1 MQPLKIWQETF
12 LLAELLLFAVRF
24 RKLTFTNEMKLW
36 SLQLCLRFKQSQLSP
51 KYVFGASTGFEPM
64 ASALALQC
72 STRVSNIWL
81 NQLSYEDPN
90 VGSRAIC
97 WIHRTRERNET
108 YKYYV
113 NYGHIHLFQ
122 KTLSERT
129 ANGSCRTE
137 IARPKGTVVSIL
149 MSSSRGAKLTTA
161 TQTPQICMFDNEKQ
175 SFCTLCTCIF
185 HLLTF

>member
-1 MQPLKIWQETF
+1 M
-12 LLAELLLFAVRF
+12 
-24 RKLTFTNEMKLW
+24 
-36 SLQLCLRFKQSQLSP
+36 CLRFKQSQLSP

-137 IARPKGTVVSIL
+137 IARPKGTVVSTL